1 MSTSYDQFF
10 SWVLPEVGG
19 CPEITAIQA
28 IRDVVIDFCE
38 KTNIHQEDHD
48 PITVIAKTSDYDLE
62 TPVTG
67 TRIIKIMNAWYKG
80 DKLEPAAPDQVL
92 DPAVYNQSI
101 GGYTVSYSTPKFYLQ
116 KDPVTLSLLPIPDAT
131 LASAVTLRVSLAPL
145 RSSVACEDF
154 LFEQWVEPIAAGAV
168 AKLQTSSGKTYSNP
182 QAAQINQARYI
193 AGVNAARQKATRG
206 YTRSSL
212 SVQLR
217 KV

>member
-1 MSTSYDQFF
+1 VSTSYDEFF
-10 SWVLPEVGG
+10 SWVLPEVAN

-28 IRDVVIDFCE
+28 IRDTAIDFCE

-67 TRIIKIMNAWYKG
+67 TRIIRIMNAWFKG
-80 DKLEPAAPDQVL
+80 DKLEAAAPDQVL
-92 DPAVYNQSI
+92 DPAVYNQRI
-101 GGYTVSYSTPKFYLQ
+101 GGYTPSYSSPKYFIQ
-116 KDPVTLSLLPIPDAT
+116 KDPVTMSLLPIPDAT

-145 RSSVACEDF
+145 RTSVACEDF

-168 AKLQTSSGKTYSNP
+168 AKLQTSAGKPYSNP
-182 QAAQINQARYI
+182 QAAQINQARYM